1 MAINSVGFSG
11 SLFGQAVL
19 NLNNQLTNLSTQ
31 LATGEKSTT
40 YAGMGI
46 NEGFAIGARQQLSN
60 ISAFTNTIT
69 NVSTII
75 DGENT
80 ALQSLTSIAG
90 NVQNAASATP
100 QTLNSTGQTIGQENA
115 QSEFSSMVGI
125 LNTQVGN
132 SFIFSG
138 SASNTPAVAS
148 AQDILGGS
156 GEQAGL
162 TQVIAERAVADGTTG
177 LGRLVIST
185 PSTITNGT
193 PPATTSTTSFSVSED
208 SAGSPF
214 GLKLS
219 SVQSSLTGATVSGPS
234 GSPASVSFSF
244 GATNPSPG
252 SQVTLNFNLPD
263 GTTSSV
269 QLTASSQSPPPSG
282 GFTIGATP
290 AATAA
295 NLNSA
300 LNTAIGTLANTA
312 LVAASAVAAGNDF
325 FDPSSSATGAVATNQ
340 QTPPAPI
347 TAATALSGVPGTNS
361 LSAGFANG
369 DTISVN
375 GTTISFSSTAPT
387 STSGSPFVIN
397 TTSGTVGNLLSAIDS
412 ITGTTTPSSI
422 DGGAVTINT
431 PNAASFSISASSS
444 GAQSALA
451 ALGFSSAAG
460 TATTALSGTT
470 TTTTVTAPQPPLR
483 VSSSGSVTGAVAENQ
498 GVPASVGPPVVAAV
512 PPAPITGATA
522 LSGTAADSLS
532 AGFQSSDT
540 ITVDGTVI
548 NFQNSAPAQG
558 LGGTLTGGVDIAT
571 ANIPATRNLSFT
583 IGTTAGT
590 TTVTVPTSAATGGTP
605 GDPAFTAADITSAI
619 NNTPNIGVTASV
631 NATSGA
637 LVLTQNTPSTT
648 LISVSGT
655 DAATVFGGTPTPTI
669 VPGVSAG
676 TAGTLTGGVDVASPG
691 ISDASA
697 LNFTVDGTPI
707 SLAAGNGS
715 GAGGTFSP
723 SDIANAINAAGT
735 DVTATVNATSGA
747 LVLTQNTPTTGPIT
761 VGGADAATVFGGSPA
776 FTTTTATLPT
786 STFKTTAGPPP
797 TLSLNPSDTVG
808 TLVSAIDSITGTTTP
823 SSIEGGVITI
833 NTPNAASFSI
843 TASSSDPNAQAA
855 LAALGFSSAS
865 GTATTTA
872 GGTNITANAT
882 SLVNGSADTVAW
894 YTGNNSANPRASESA
909 LVDSGISVQY
919 GIQANEQA
927 IRQQLQ
933 GIAVYAAVTEPP
945 TGTNA
950 AAQAAELSSRI
961 ATNLTPQPGQQQIS
975 DIQTDLANAQTT
987 MQAASARQTQ
997 TQTVLQNMVDSTET
1011 VSTEQVASQI
1021 LAIQA
1026 SLSASYQTTS
1036 ILSKLTLTDF
1046 LSGGA

>member
-1 MAINSVGFSG
+1 MAINSIGFGG

-40 YAGMGI
+40 YAGMGV
-46 NEGFAIGARQQLSN
+46 NEGFAIAARQQLSN
-60 ISAFTNTIT
+60 ISGFTNTIT
-69 NVSTII
+69 NVNTII

-100 QTLNSTGQTIGQENA
+100 QTINSTGQTIGQENA
-115 QSEFSSMVGI
+115 QSAFSQMVGI
-125 LNTQVGN
+125 LNTQIGN

-138 SASNTPAVAS
+138 SATNTPSVAS
-148 AQDILGGS
+148 AQDILGGN
-156 GEQAGL
+156 GAQAGL
-162 TQVIAERAVADGTTG
+162 TQVIAERALADGTTG

-185 PSTITNGT
+185 PNTATTGT

-219 SVQSSLTGATVSGPS
+219 SVQSTLTGATVSGPS

-244 GATNPSPG
+244 GATNPNPG
-252 SQVTLNFNLPD
+252 GQVTLNFNLPD

-269 QLTASSQSPPPSG
+269 TLTASSQNPPPSG
-282 GFTIGATP
+282 SFAIGATP

-300 LNTAIGTLANTA
+300 LNTSIGTLANTTLA
-312 LVAASAVAAGNDF
+312 AASAVAAGNDF

-375 GTTISFSSTAPT
+375 GTTISFSATAPT

-431 PNAASFSISASSS
+431 PSAASFSISASSS

-460 TATTALSGTT
+460 TATTATSGAITT
-470 TTTTVTAPQPPLR
+470 TTITAPQPPLR

-498 GVPASVGPPVVAAV
+498 GVPASAGPPAVAAV

-522 LSGTAADSLS
+522 LSGTAANSLS

-548 NFQNSAPAQG
+548 NFSNPSNTFPTGQAA
-558 LGGTLTGGVDIAT
+558 TLTGTGLATGATPGFTDTGTGV
-571 ANIPATRNLSFT
+571 SFT
-583 IGTTAGT
+583 VQVGSGTAQ
-590 TTVTVPTSAATGGTP
+590 TVTLADTPTNTP
-605 GDPAFTAADITSAI
+605 TTFTAAQIVSAI
-619 NNTPNIGVTASV
+619 NTSNGGNPIPGVTASV
-631 NATSGA
+631 SNGQV
-637 LVLTQNTPSTT
+637 VLT
-648 LISVSGT
+648 
-655 DAATVFGGTPTPTI
+655 
-669 VPGVSAG
+669 G
-676 TAGTLTGGVDVASPG
+676 TATGSSAS
-691 ISDASA
+691 
-697 LNFTVDGTPI
+697 V
-707 SLAAGNGS
+707 
-715 GAGGTFSP
+715 
-723 SDIANAINAAGT
+723 
-735 DVTATVNATSGA
+735 
-747 LVLTQNTPTTGPIT
+747 T
-761 VGGADAATVFGGSPA
+761 VGGADGAAIFGAGN
-776 FTTTTATLPT
+776 TTASGTAPT
-786 STFKTTAGPPP
+786 PFKTTAGPPP

-823 SSIEGGVITI
+823 SSIDGGAITI

-843 TASSSDPNAQAA
+843 TASSPTAQAA

-933 GIAVYAAVTEPP
+933 SVAVYAAVTESP
-945 TGTNA
+945 TGTNS
-950 AAQAAELSSRI
+950 AAQAAALSSSI
-961 ATNLTPQPGQQQIS
+961 ATNLAPQPGQQQIS

-997 TQTVLQNMVDSTET
+997 SQTVLQNMVDSTET

-1036 ILSKLTLTDF
+1036 MLSQLTLTKF
-1046 LSGGA
+1046 LSGGL

>member
-1 MAINSVGFSG
+1 MAINSIGFSG
-11 SLFGQAVL
+11 SLFGQAVQS
-19 NLNNQLTNLSTQ
+19 LNNQLTNLSTQ

-40 YAGMGI
+40 YAGMGPD
-46 NEGFAIGARQQLSN
+46 EGFAVAARQQLSN

-69 NVSTII
+69 NVSTFI
-75 DGENT
+75 DAENT

-90 NVQNAASATP
+90 NVQSNASTTP
-100 QTLNSTGQTIGQENA
+100 QNLNSTGQTIGQENA

-138 SASNTPAVAS
+138 SATNTPSVAS
-148 AQDILGGS
+148 ASNILNGNGT
-156 GEQAGL
+156 QAGL
-162 TQVIAERAVADGTTG
+162 TQVIAERALADGTTG

-185 PSTITNGT
+185 PNTTTTGT
-193 PPATTSTTSFSVSED
+193 PPATTSTASFSVSED

-219 SVQSSLTGATVSGPS
+219 SVSSSLTGATVSGPS
-234 GSPASVSFSF
+234 GSPAAVSFSF
-244 GATNPSPG
+244 GATNPNPG
-252 SQVTLNFNLPD
+252 GQVTLNFNLPD

-269 QLTASSQSPPPSG
+269 QLTASSQNPPPSG
-282 GFTIGATP
+282 SFTIGATP

-300 LNTAIGTLANTA
+300 LNTAIGTLANTT

-347 TAATALSGVPGTNS
+347 TAATALSGAPGTNS

-369 DTISVN
+369 DTITVN

-397 TTSGTVGNLLSAIDS
+397 TASGTVGNVLSAIDS

-444 GAQSALA
+444 GAQNALA
-451 ALGFSSAAG
+451 ALGFSQAAG
-460 TATTALSGTT
+460 TATTTSSGTT
-470 TTTTVTAPQPPLR
+470 TTTTITAIQPPLR

-498 GVPASVGPPVVAAV
+498 GLPASAVPPAVAAV
-512 PPAPITGATA
+512 SPAPITGATA
-522 LSGTAADSLS
+522 LSGTGADSL
-532 AGFQSSDT
+532 AKGFQSSDT

-548 NFQNSAPAQG
+548 NFTNPSTTPGPA
-558 LGGTLTGGVDIAT
+558 TLTGTGLATGATPGFIDTGSGV
-571 ANIPATRNLSFT
+571 SF
-583 IGTTAGT
+583 
-590 TTVTVPTSAATGGTP
+590 TVTVGGVPSTVTLVTGSGTGTGGPPANFTANDIAGAINTANAGGTP
-605 GDPAFTAADITSAI
+605 IP
-619 NNTPNIGVTASV
+619 GVAASV
-631 NATSGA
+631 VGGQV
-637 LVLTQNTPSTT
+637 VLTS
-648 LISVSGT
+648 S
-655 DAATVFGGTPTPTI
+655 ATGS
-669 VPGVSAG
+669 SA
-676 TAGTLTGGVDVASPG
+676 S
-691 ISDASA
+691 
-697 LNFTVDGTPI
+697 
-707 SLAAGNGS
+707 
-715 GAGGTFSP
+715 
-723 SDIANAINAAGT
+723 
-735 DVTATVNATSGA
+735 
-747 LVLTQNTPTTGPIT
+747 IT
-761 VGGADAATVFGGSPA
+761 VGGADGAAIFGATTASGTAPTA
-776 FTTTTATLPT
+776 FTTT
-786 STFKTTAGPPP
+786 AGNPP
-797 TLSLNPSDTVG
+797 TLSLNPGDTAG
-808 TLVSAIDSITGTTTP
+808 TLLAAIDQITGTTTP
-823 SSIEGGVITI
+823 SSINGGAITI
-833 NTPNAASFSI
+833 NTPNAANFSI

-894 YTGNNSANPRASESA
+894 YTGSNSANPRASESA

-933 GIAVYAAVTEPP
+933 GVAVYAAVTESP

-950 AAQAAELSSRI
+950 AAQAAALSSRV
-961 ATNLTPQPGQQQIS
+961 ATNLTAQPGQQQIS

-987 MQAASARQTQ
+987 MQAASARQSQ

-1036 ILSKLTLTDF
+1036 MLSQLTLTKF
-1046 LSGGA
+1046 LSGGL